1 MDVVIII
8 LVLNVINFTGL
19 DLVVIVESI
28 QYSSAFLG
36 YLYQLNSLKFYLQI
50 RDLFQ
55 GEKAICIFDY
65 ANQFLKPWDLRWMD
79 VMQVT
84 CWHFFVA
91 LILV

>member
-19 DLVVIVESI
+19 GLVVIVESI

-36 YLYQLNSLKFYLQI
+36 YLYQLNSLKFCLRI

-55 GEKAICIFDY
+55 GEKAIYMFDY
-65 ANQFLKPWDLRWMD
+65 ANQFLTPWDLRWLD
-79 VMQVT
+79 GMQVT
-84 CWHFFVA
+84 CWHVFVA